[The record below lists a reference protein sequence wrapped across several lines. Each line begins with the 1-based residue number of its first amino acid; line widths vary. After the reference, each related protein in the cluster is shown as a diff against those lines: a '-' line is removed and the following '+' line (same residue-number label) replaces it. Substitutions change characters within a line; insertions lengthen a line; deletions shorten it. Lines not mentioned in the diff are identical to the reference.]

1 MATISLA
8 GTVVAVPPK
17 SERRPL
23 RPAAA
28 TSVEDRLA
36 RIETSL
42 ETLTSTV
49 QHLAT
54 FIQQSSV
61 PKQHPIPPRPTETP
75 ETSSLSTEQGPLTD
89 DHSRKESYD
98 DSTRSSS
105 LLEQVY
111 RDLQAMGHQG
121 FSLPENGEGPNTLRE
136 LSESLAAVNFEHD
149 VTRDEARRVSRASK
163 HYSIPSPQEG
173 EMMIESKYAPFGS
186 CFLLHANLSFQGSSN
201 LFS

>member
-1 MATISLA
+1 MDANSTA
-8 GTVVAVPPK
+8 GTVVAVPAK

-23 RPAAA
+23 RPAASA
-28 TSVEDRLA
+28 SIEDRLV

-49 QHLAT
+49 QQLAT
-54 FIQQSSV
+54 LIQQTSV
-61 PKQHPIPPRPTETP
+61 PKEHRTPPRPIATP
-75 ETSSLSTEQGPLTD
+75 DTSSVSTEQGPLTD
-89 DHSRKESYD
+89 DSSKKESYD

-121 FSLPENGEGPNTLRE
+121 FSLPENGEGSNTLRE
-136 LSESLAAVNFEHD
+136 LSESLAAVKFDHD

-173 EMMIESKYAPFGS
+173 EMMIESKYKPPITAS
-186 CFLLHANLSFQGSSN
+186 CRTLT
-201 LFS
+201 